1 MDRPPAENIIDRP
14 DIVPANPDTLLR
26 EPDNLYLALLEQEAT
41 IEYYLQRNRMI
52 YRQGGSLHK
61 DEEDKE
67 KIIPL
72 DAEGE
77 EQGKKASR
85 FMAARLGRKQAVAS
99 GSSMMV

>member
-1 MDRPPAENIIDRP
+1 
-14 DIVPANPDTLLR
+14 
-26 EPDNLYLALLEQEAT
+26 
-41 IEYYLQRNRMI
+41 MI

-61 DEEDKE
+61 DEEDEE